1 MLAEVLAQTTGPPL
15 PPKSFRAM
23 IRLLNFSRPPLAH
36 LNCQP
41 ACRDVH
47 FGISYSVRK
56 FELINTS
63 FLKEMSSLWKILLN
77 TLSERHQQLGRAP
90 LRRWAN
96 EGEESAR
103 IK

>member
-1 MLAEVLAQTTGPPL
+1 MLAEVLVQTTGPPL
-15 PPKSFRAM
+15 PPKSFRAR

-36 LNCQP
+36 LNCP
-41 ACRDVH
+41 AACRDVH
-47 FGISYSVRK
+47 FGISSSVRK

-77 TLSERHQQLGRAP
+77 TLSERQRLGRAP